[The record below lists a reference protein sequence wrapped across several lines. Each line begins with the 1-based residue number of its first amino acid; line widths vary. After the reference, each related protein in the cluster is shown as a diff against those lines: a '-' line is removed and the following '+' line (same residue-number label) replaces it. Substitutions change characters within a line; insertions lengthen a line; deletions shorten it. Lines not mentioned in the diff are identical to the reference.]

1 MSEKISE
8 KKLIEDKLKGLF
20 VHNELM
26 FAYFCGSRAYGTDTK
41 DSDIDVVAV
50 FSDLG
55 GITHATLSGIDIFAY
70 GIDSFIQR
78 QSISDE
84 LPLYNLIHADDFIK
98 AKDNLIY
105 LNPKYKSDFDKLV
118 KIDFSKV
125 LPEFLEAF
133 IKYYDLLINVQQA
146 KVKRSYHIYRIKG
159 LIDNYKKNGKYEINL
174 SKEQLSKIA
183 DYKKNWESLENS
195 VVSELSDVL
204 EEIKEFKEN
213 LKVGDQNE
221 D

>member
-105 LNPKYKSDFDKLV
+105 LNPKYKTDFDKLV

-146 KVKRSYHIYRIKG
+146 KVKRSYHIYRVKG

-213 LKVGDQNE
+213 LKVGDKNE

>member
-159 LIDNYKKNGKYEINL
+159 LVDNYKKNGKYDINL

-213 LKVGDQNE
+213 LKVGDKNE

>member
-213 LKVGDQNE
+213 LKVGDKNE

>member
-1 MSEKISE
+1 MSQPKMNNEQITEKLTS
-8 KKLIEDKLKGLF
+8 LF
-20 VHNELM
+20 AYNELM
-26 FAYFCGSRAYGTDTK
+26 FAYYCGSRAYDTTSA
-41 DSDIDVVAV
+41 DSDVDIVAV
-50 FSDLG
+50 FSDLN
-55 GITHATLSGIDIFAY
+55 GITHAGFGDIDIFAY

-105 LNPKYKSDFDKLV
+105 LNPKYKTDFDKLV

-159 LIDNYKKNGKYEINL
+159 LVDNYKKNGKYDINL

-195 VVSELSDVL
+195 VVLELSDVL
-204 EEIKEFKEN
+204 EDIKEFKEN
-213 LKVGDQNE
+213 LKVGDKNE

>member
-1 MSEKISE
+1 
-8 KKLIEDKLKGLF
+8 
-20 VHNELM
+20 
-26 FAYFCGSRAYGTDTK
+26 
-41 DSDIDVVAV
+41 
-50 FSDLG
+50 
-55 GITHATLSGIDIFAY
+55 
-70 GIDSFIQR
+70 
-78 QSISDE
+78 
-84 LPLYNLIHADDFIK
+84 
-98 AKDNLIY
+98 
-105 LNPKYKSDFDKLV
+105 
-118 KIDFSKV
+118 V

-146 KVKRSYHIYRIKG
+146 KVKRSYHIYRVKG

>member
-105 LNPKYKSDFDKLV
+105 LNPKYKTDFDKLV

-159 LIDNYKKNGKYEINL
+159 LVDNYKKNGKYDINL

-213 LKVGDQNE
+213 LKVGDKNE